1 MLGTVL
7 ILFLGM
13 VPIPTG
19 GNVVVQTGRFGPI
32 EISTDEII
40 QIPSGILGFPEDH
53 NFCLVD
59 AGDDTL
65 ILWLQSLS
73 NPNLAFPLLE
83 PKIFKPEYVVRL
95 SAAELRE
102 LKMSSVKDASVFTI
116 LTIPSPMNEMT
127 ANLKAP
133 IVINTQQKIA
143 KQVVLQENDQPIKF
157 SMFKE
162 LRTHL
167 LSIRTANP
175 GEPKEGKSVMSV
187 QSLPLTTR
195 VELI

>member
-1 MLGTVL
+1 M
-7 ILFLGM
+7 
-13 VPIPTG
+13 
-19 GNVVVQTGRFGPI
+19 VVQTGRFGPI

-40 QIPSGILGFPEDH
+40 SVPSGILGFPEEQ

-59 AGDDTL
+59 SGDDTL

-73 NPNLAFPLLE
+73 NPRLAFPVLE
-83 PKIFKPEYVVRL
+83 PKIFRSEYVVRL

-102 LKMSSVKDASVFTI
+102 LKLGSIKDAAVFTI
-116 LTIPSPMNEMT
+116 LTIPSPMSEMT

-133 IVINTQQKIA
+133 IVINIKEKIA
-143 KQVVLQENDQPIKF
+143 KQVVLQENDQPIKHP
-157 SMFKE
+157 MFKE

-167 LSIRTANP
+167 MNIRSPKIGSNATAQ
-175 GEPKEGKSVMSV
+175 KSVISI

>member
-1 MLGTVL
+1 M
-7 ILFLGM
+7 
-13 VPIPTG
+13 
-19 GNVVVQTGRFGPI
+19 VVQTGRFGQI

-73 NPNLAFPLLE
+73 NPHLAFPVLE
-83 PKIFKPEYVVRL
+83 PKVFKPEYVVRL

-102 LKMSSVKDASVFTI
+102 LKLSSIKDASVFTI
-116 LTIPSPMNEMT
+116 LTIPSPMTEMT

-133 IVINTQQKIA
+133 VVINIKQKIA
-143 KQVVLQENDQPIKF
+143 KQVVLQENDQPIKYP
-157 SMFKE
+157 MFKE

-167 LSIRTANP
+167 VSAKSAQP
-175 GEPKEGKSVMSV
+175 ASAKEGKSVIV
-187 QSLPLTTR
+187 IDTLPLSTR

>member
-1 MLGTVL
+1 M
-7 ILFLGM
+7 
-13 VPIPTG
+13 
-19 GNVVVQTGRFGPI
+19 VVQTGRFGQI
-32 EISTDEII
+32 EVSSEEII
-40 QIPSGILGFPEDH
+40 SIPSGILGFPDDH

-73 NPNLAFPLLE
+73 NAHLAFPLLE

-102 LKMSSVKDASVFTI
+102 LRLLSIKDASVFTI
-116 LTIPSPMNEMT
+116 LTIPSALPEMT

-133 IVINTQQKIA
+133 LVINTKEKRA
-143 KQVVLQENDQPIKF
+143 KQVVLQENDQPIKHP
-157 SMFKE
+157 MFKE

-167 LSIRTANP
+167 MTINASASK
-175 GEPKEGKSVMSV
+175 EPKTTSTKVAIEIS
-187 QSLPLTTR
+187 SLPITAH

>member
-1 MLGTVL
+1 M
-7 ILFLGM
+7 
-13 VPIPTG
+13 
-19 GNVVVQTGRFGPI
+19 VVQTGRFGPI

-40 QIPSGILGFPEDH
+40 SIPSGILGFADEQ

-59 AGDDTL
+59 SGDDTL

-73 NPNLAFPLLE
+73 NPHLAFPVLE
-83 PKIFKPEYVVRL
+83 PKVFKNDYVVRL

-102 LKMSSVKDASVFTI
+102 LKLNSIKDAAVFTI
-116 LTIPSPMNEMT
+116 LTIPSPMTEMT

-133 IVINTQQKIA
+133 VVINTQQKVA
-143 KQVVLQENDQPIKF
+143 KQVVLQENDQPIKHP
-157 SMFKE
+157 MFKE

-167 LSIRTANP
+167 MNIRSAKGGASQP
-175 GEPKEGKSVMSV
+175 QEKSVLQV
-187 QSLPLTTR
+187 QSLPITTR

>member
-1 MLGTVL
+1 M
-7 ILFLGM
+7 
-13 VPIPTG
+13 
-19 GNVVVQTGRFGPI
+19 VVQTGRFGQI

-40 QIPSGILGFPEDH
+40 QIPSGILGFPEDQ

-73 NPNLAFPLLE
+73 NPHLAFPVLE
-83 PKIFKPEYVVRL
+83 PKVYRPEYVVRL

-102 LKMSSVKDASVFTI
+102 LKLSSIKDASVYTI
-116 LTIPSPMNEMT
+116 LSIPASLAEMT

-133 IVINTQQKIA
+133 IVINIKDKIA
-143 KQVVLQENDQPIKF
+143 KQVVLQENDQPIKHP
-157 SMFKE
+157 MFKE

-167 LSIRTANP
+167 LSIRSQRGSAEKETGKTVLNV
-175 GEPKEGKSVMSV
+175 GE
-187 QSLPLTTR
+187 LPLSTR